1 MQEMTK
7 KVVLV
12 SNDGNWEIELTAKI
26 DTGASRSSIDESIA
40 DALGL
45 EPHRFRNFR
54 NAMGKQ
60 RRGIA
65 FARFLHNG
73 ERKKM
78 EISIANRKG
87 LRYPMIIGR
96 KDLKHYNLDSHTM

>member
-73 ERKKM
+73 ERKRWRFQLLI
-78 EISIANRKG
+78 E
-87 LRYPMIIGR
+87 
-96 KDLKHYNLDSHTM
+96 KDLGIQ